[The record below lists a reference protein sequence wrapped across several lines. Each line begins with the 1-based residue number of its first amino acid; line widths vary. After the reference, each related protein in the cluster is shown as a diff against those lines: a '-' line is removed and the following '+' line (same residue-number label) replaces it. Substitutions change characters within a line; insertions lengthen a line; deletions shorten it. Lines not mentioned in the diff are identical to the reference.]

1 MDFRGK
7 VALITGSSRGIGS
20 AIAKAFAAEGA
31 AVAIN
36 YKNDPV
42 TASNVVQEC
51 ESLGGIAS
59 SFQADVTVPSESIHL
74 VDMVQSE
81 FGKIDILVNNAFR
94 PYQFNPEKR
103 KMFWDLNWEHYQS
116 QIEGSLLS
124 THSLCKAV
132 LPLMQ
137 KKASGTI
144 INITTDL
151 ISKPSI
157 PYHEYTTAK
166 SALTG
171 FSKNL
176 AVELGP
182 FGIRV
187 NCVAPGLVYPTDA
200 SRGTKENV
208 KEMIISQTPLR
219 RIANPKD
226 IAGPVLFL
234 ASEWGEFI
242 TGQTIYVDGGLVM
255 E

>member
-1 MDFRGK
+1 MDFKGK
-7 VALITGSSRGIGS
+7 VALITGASRGIGA
-20 AIAKAFAAEGA
+20 AIAKAFSREGA

-36 YKNDPV
+36 YKENED
-42 TASNVVQEC
+42 AAKHVVEDC
-51 ESLGGIAS
+51 EKLGGIAS
-59 SFQADVTVPSESIHL
+59 YFKANVTSPLEAISLIENVK
-74 VDMVQSE
+74 SE

-94 PYQFNPEKR
+94 PYQFNPEQR
-103 KMFWDLNWEHYQS
+103 RMFWELDWEHYQT

-137 KKASGTI
+137 KRAAGSI

-157 PYHEYTTAK
+157 PYHDYTTAK
-166 SALTG
+166 AALTG

-176 AVELGP
+176 ATELGP

-187 NCVAPGLVYPTDA
+187 NCVAPGLVYPTEA
-200 SRGTKENV
+200 SLNTKENI

-219 RIANPKD
+219 RIANPDD
-226 IAGPVLFL
+226 IAGAVLFL
-234 ASEWGEFI
+234 ASDWSKFI

-255 E
+255 Q

>member
-7 VALITGSSRGIGS
+7 VALVTGSSRGIG
-20 AIAKAFAAEGA
+20 AAVAKAFASEGA

-36 YKNDPV
+36 YKIDSSA
-42 TASNVVQEC
+42 ASRVIDDC
-51 ESLGGIAS
+51 EKLGGTGS
-59 SFQADVTVPSESIHL
+59 SFKADVTNPSECENL
-74 VDMVQSE
+74 VDKVQSE

-94 PYQFNPEKR
+94 PYHFAPEKR
-103 KMFWDLNWEHYQS
+103 KMFWDLKWEHYQS

-137 KKASGTI
+137 KKATGTI
-144 INITTDL
+144 INITSDL
-151 ISKPSI
+151 IARPSI

-171 FSKNL
+171 FSRNL
-176 AVELGP
+176 AAELGP

-187 NCVAPGLVYPTDA
+187 NCVAPGLVYPTDSSA
-200 SRGTKENV
+200 DTKEYL
-208 KEMIISQTPLR
+208 KEAIISQTPLR
-219 RIANPKD
+219 RIANPED
-226 IAGPVLFL
+226 VAGAVLFL
-234 ASEWGEFI
+234 ASDWSKFI

-255 E
+255 K

>member
-1 MDFRGK
+1 MDFHGK
-7 VALITGSSRGIGS
+7 VALITGSSRGIGA
-20 AIAKAFAAEGA
+20 AIARAFASEGA

-36 YKNDPV
+36 YKTDS
-42 TASNVVQEC
+42 TAASDVVNNC
-51 ESLGGIAS
+51 ERLGGVGQ
-59 SFQADVTVPSESIHL
+59 SFKADVTNPAECENL
-74 VDMVQSE
+74 VDRVQSE

-94 PYQFNPEKR
+94 PYHFSPEKR
-103 KMFWDLNWEHYQS
+103 KMFWDLKWDHYLS

-124 THSLCKAV
+124 THSLSKAV

-137 KKASGTI
+137 KKANGSI

-151 ISKPSI
+151 IARPTI

-176 AVELGP
+176 AAELGP

-187 NCVAPGLVYPTDA
+187 NCVAPGLVYPTGSSAD
-200 SRGTKENV
+200 TKESI
-208 KEMIISQTPLR
+208 KETIISQTPLR
-219 RIANPKD
+219 RIASPED
-226 IAGPVLFL
+226 VAGAVLFL
-234 ASEWGEFI
+234 GSDWSKFI

-255 E
+255 K

>member
-1 MDFRGK
+1 MDFHGK
-7 VALITGSSRGIGS
+7 VALITGSSRGIGA
-20 AIAKAFAAEGA
+20 AIARAFASEGA

-36 YKNDPV
+36 YKTDL
-42 TASNVVQEC
+42 TAASDVVSNC
-51 ESLGGIAS
+51 EQLGGVGQ
-59 SFQADVTVPSESIHL
+59 SFKADVTNPRECENL
-74 VDMVQSE
+74 VGKVQSE

-94 PYQFNPEKR
+94 PYPFAPEKR
-103 KMFWDLNWEHYQS
+103 KMFWDLKWDHYQS

-124 THSLCKAV
+124 THSLSKAV

-137 KKASGTI
+137 KKATGSI

-151 ISKPSI
+151 IARPSI

-176 AVELGP
+176 AAELGP

-187 NCVAPGLVYPTDA
+187 NCVAPGLVYPTGSSAD
-200 SRGTKENV
+200 TKENI
-208 KEMIISQTPLR
+208 KETIISQTPLR
-219 RIANPKD
+219 RIASPED
-226 IAGPVLFL
+226 VAGAVLFL
-234 ASEWGEFI
+234 GSDWSKFI

-255 E
+255 K